1 MLILLELLWR
11 ELVTIV
17 REKKQAALAAK
28 LAAETAAE
36 QETEINNEI
45 AELLI
50 S

>member
-1 MLILLELLWR
+1 MLILLELLWQ

-17 REKKQAALAAK
+17 KEKKELVVM
-28 LAAETAAE
+28 LVE

>member
-1 MLILLELLWR
+1 MLILLELLWQ

-17 REKKQAALAAK
+17 KEKKELAVM
-28 LAAETAAE
+28 LAE